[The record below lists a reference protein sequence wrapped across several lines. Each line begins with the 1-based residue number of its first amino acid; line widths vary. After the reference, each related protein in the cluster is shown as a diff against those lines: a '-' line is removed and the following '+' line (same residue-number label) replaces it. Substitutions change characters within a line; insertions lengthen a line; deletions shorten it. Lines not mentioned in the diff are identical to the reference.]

1 MSLETLTTISP
12 TTNKPVHSVPATSLE
27 TLSELPTLSTQ
38 AFTSYRSTSLSDR
51 QSIVSKALDI
61 LSTKRDDLARELTEH
76 MGRPIS
82 YTGVEIDT
90 AVKRGKYLLKISGDV
105 LDGKVEGEKEKGF
118 NRYIKRVP
126 VGPVLIIFAWNVSP
140 KLVDDYI

>member
-1 MSLETLTTISP
+1 
-12 TTNKPVHSVPATSLE
+12 
-27 TLSELPTLSTQ
+27 
-38 AFTSYRSTSLSDR
+38 
-51 QSIVSKALDI
+51 
-61 LSTKRDDLARELTEH
+61 

-90 AVKRGKYLLKISGDV
+90 AVKRGKYLLKISGEV

-126 VGPVLIIFAWNVSP
+126 VGPVLIIFAWNVSSR
-140 KLVDDYI
+140 LVHEHTWAARMMR